1 MSKCGHNMALELTA
15 PHLLKRVG
23 ARRSRCGARQVG
35 AATQLDVMTPEN
47 GDTYSGDSEN
57 EVCGKRLSVQGRT
70 EKCENENRNCMFCGF
85 L

>member
-35 AATQLDVMTPEN
+35 AATQLDVMW
-47 GDTYSGDSEN
+47 SSKI
-57 EVCGKRLSVQGRT
+57 V
-70 EKCENENRNCMFCGF
+70 F
-85 L
+85 LLIVFVYPSKALD